1 MFNPVLVHQTRSIR
15 TILPL
20 SKPFLHGNGNVFRQ
34 IQSSPSFK
42 KGPKIRLGSV
52 PSNSVKAMA
61 DTAVSNG
68 VTAVVT
74 VRPPINPLTAGGQV
88 IDDVEDLFSKS
99 LQLELVSAKDESKY
113 CE

>member
-1 MFNPVLVHQTRSIR
+1 M
-15 TILPL
+15 PL

-34 IQSSPSFK
+34 IQSSPSLK
-42 KGPKIRLGSV
+42 KGPQIRLGSV

-88 IDDVEDLFSKS
+88 IDDVEDLFGKS

>member
-1 MFNPVLVHQTRSIR
+1 MLNQVQVHQTRSIR
-15 TILPL
+15 TLLPF
-20 SKPFLHGNGNVFRQ
+20 SKSFLHGNGNAFGQ

-52 PSNSVKAMA
+52 PSNNIKAMA
-61 DTAVSNG
+61 STAVSSG
-68 VTAVVT
+68 VTAIVT
-74 VRPPINPLTAGGQV
+74 VRPPINPLTATGQV
-88 IDDVEDLFSKS
+88 IDDIEDLFGKS